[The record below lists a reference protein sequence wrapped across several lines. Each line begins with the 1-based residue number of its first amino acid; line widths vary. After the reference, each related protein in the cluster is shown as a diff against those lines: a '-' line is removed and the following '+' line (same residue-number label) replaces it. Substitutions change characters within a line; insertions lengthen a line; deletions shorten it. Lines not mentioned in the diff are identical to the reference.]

1 MSYKDIKA
9 DMLCTIKFYETIGS
23 QQEQNDGYIPCKEV
37 KEFIDELESCQEVST
52 VLDLDDTCKMMSSA
66 DYKERFIAEYK
77 QTKIRYEKLHKMIVK
92 YEAGTL
98 DFTPTCPI
106 ELLKEQASYMGKYLY
121 ILEVRAQL
129 EGVNLNG

>member
-1 MSYKDIKA
+1 M
-9 DMLCTIKFYETIGS
+9 
-23 QQEQNDGYIPCKEV
+23 N
-37 KEFIDELESCQEVST
+37 ELSST
-52 VLDLDDTCKMMSSA
+52 VRLMESD
-66 DYKERFIAEYK
+66 DYKNRFIAEYI

>member
-9 DMLCTIKFYETIGS
+9 DMLCTIKFYGDINNS
-23 QQEQNDGYIPCKEV
+23 PRAYIPCNEV
-37 KEFIDELESCQEVST
+37 QDFINEIESCQEVNT
-52 VLDLDDTCKMMSSA
+52 VLDLDDTCRMMSS
-66 DYKERFIAEYK
+66 DNYKDRFIAEYK

>member
-9 DMLCTIKFYETIGS
+9 DMLCTIKFYETVGS
-23 QQEQNDGYIPCKEV
+23 QQEQTDGYIPCKEV
-37 KEFIDELESCQEVST
+37 KEFIDALESCQEVST
-52 VLDLDDTCKMMSSA
+52 VLDLDDTCKMMSSP
-66 DYKERFIAEYK
+66 DYKYRFIAEYK

-121 ILEVRAQL
+121 TLEVRAQL

>member
-9 DMLCTIKFYETIGS
+9 DMLCTIKFYETVGS
-23 QQEQNDGYIPCKEV
+23 QQEQSDGYIPCKEV
-37 KEFIDELESCQEVST
+37 KEFIDELENCQEVST

>member
-9 DMLCTIKFYETIGS
+9 NMLCTIKFYETVGS
-23 QQEQNDGYIPCKEV
+23 QQEQTDGYIPCKEV
-37 KEFIDELESCQEVST
+37 KEFIDALESCQEVST
-52 VLDLDDTCKMMSSA
+52 VLDLDDTCKMMSSP

>member
-9 DMLCTIKFYETIGS
+9 DMLCTIKFYETVGS
-23 QQEQNDGYIPCKEV
+23 QQEQTDGYIPCKEV
-37 KEFIDELESCQEVST
+37 RELIDELESCQEVST

-66 DYKERFIAEYK
+66 NYKERFIAEYK

>member
-9 DMLCTIKFYETIGS
+9 DMLCTIKFYETVGS
-23 QQEQNDGYIPCKEV
+23 QQEQTDGYIPCKEV
-37 KEFIDELESCQEVST
+37 REFIDELEGCQEVST

-121 ILEVRAQL
+121 VLEVRAQL

>member
-9 DMLCTIKFYETIGS
+9 DMLCTIKFYETVGS
-23 QQEQNDGYIPCKEV
+23 QQEQSDGYIPCKEV
-37 KEFIDELESCQEVST
+37 REFIDELEGCQEVST

>member
-1 MSYKDIKA
+1 MTYKDIKA
-9 DMLCTIKFYETIGS
+9 DMLCTIKFYETVGS
-23 QQEQNDGYIPCKEV
+23 QQEQIDGYIPCKEV
-37 KEFIDELESCQEVST
+37 KEFIDALESCQEVST
-52 VLDLDDTCKMMSSA
+52 VLDLDDTCKMMLSP
-66 DYKERFIAEYK
+66 DYKFRFIAEYK

>member
-1 MSYKDIKA
+1 MTYKDMKA
-9 DMLCTIKFYETIGS
+9 NMLCTIKFY
-23 QQEQNDGYIPCKEV
+23 NDAKNSPKGYIPCEEV
-37 KEFIDELESCQEVST
+37 QDFIHEVESCQEVNT
-52 VLDLDDTCKMMSSA
+52 VLDLDDTCEMMSAS
-66 DYKERFIAEYK
+66 DYRDRFVAEYQ